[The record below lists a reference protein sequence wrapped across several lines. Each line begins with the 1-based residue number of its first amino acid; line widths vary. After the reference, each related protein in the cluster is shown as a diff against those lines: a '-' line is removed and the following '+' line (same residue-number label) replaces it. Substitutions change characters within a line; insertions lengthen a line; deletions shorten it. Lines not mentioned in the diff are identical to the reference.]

1 MERVDLG
8 EIFFPRISYKRG
20 DINFKS
26 TGYQYSGVATTIL
39 NEDPIDISN
48 FYEKSTG
55 NGAAAGDQI
64 DYDTNYKFSGV
75 DLRYYFRKK

>member
-1 MERVDLG
+1 MERIDLG
-8 EIFFPRISYKRG
+8 EIFFPRISDKRD

-55 NGAAAGDQI
+55 NGIAADDQI

>member
-8 EIFFPRISYKRG
+8 EIFFPRISYKRD

-55 NGAAAGDQI
+55 NGIAAGDQI